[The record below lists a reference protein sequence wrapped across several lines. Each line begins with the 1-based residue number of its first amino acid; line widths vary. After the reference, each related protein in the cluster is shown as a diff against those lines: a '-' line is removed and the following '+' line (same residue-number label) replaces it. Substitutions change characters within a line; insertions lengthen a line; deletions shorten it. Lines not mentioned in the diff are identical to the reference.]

1 MTELDI
7 GYAAIERDQQRLRE
21 AVADGYNVA
30 FGDLADPRIWEPVA
44 LHGRQISVLTAPAF
58 EVAREIIPIA
68 RARFPNLKR
77 IAVVHDEE
85 EAERYRSLGVLPVID
100 RSVPPGLDLAAFV
113 LGELGI
119 DPDRIEAWMRRS
131 RERELESPERAAA

>member
-1 MTELDI
+1 M
-7 GYAAIERDQQRLRE
+7 
-21 AVADGYNVA
+21 
-30 FGDLADPRIWEPVA
+30 
-44 LHGRQISVLTAPAF
+44 HGRQISVLTAPVF
-58 EVAREIIPIA
+58 EVSRELAPIA

-85 EAERYRSLGVLPVID
+85 DAERYRSIGVLPVID

-119 DPDRIEAWMRRS
+119 DPDRIDAWMRRS
-131 RERELESPERAAA
+131 RERELEVAGAGRGMSASA